1 MKASIIP
8 IGNSKGI
15 RISKV
20 LLKECNIENSV
31 EITRE
36 GAKLVI
42 RPVQQT
48 VRSGW
53 DDAFKMMSERNEDK
67 LLLDEGIEEMEAFDW
82 K

>member
-1 MKASIIP
+1 MKANLIP

-20 LLKECNIENSV
+20 LLDECNITDKV

-42 RPVQQT
+42 RPVKQS
-48 VRSGW
+48 VRSNW
-53 DDAFKMMSERNEDK
+53 NNAFKLMHERGEDD
-67 LLLDEGIEEMEAFDW
+67 LILDEGIEEMEALDW
-82 K
+82 E

>member
-1 MKASIIP
+1 MKASIIT

-20 LLKECNIENSV
+20 LLNECKIKDSV

-36 GAKLVI
+36 GDKLVI

-48 VRSGW
+48 VRKEWG
-53 DDAFKMMSERNEDK
+53 DAFKLMRERNEDE
-67 LLLDEGIEEMEAFDW
+67 LLLDEGLEEMEAFDW